1 MPDSQHESSRICAT
15 TPSNAAKVKSVVAP
29 PKASTSQAQ
38 ELAPSETLF
47 RTPQAEYTRKLIA
60 AMPRMDRLGDGM
72 PG

>member
-1 MPDSQHESSRICAT
+1 M
-15 TPSNAAKVKSVVAP
+15 VAP